1 MPPSSR
7 DRISV
12 DLRGLKAALLAQS
25 AAKRLTPSDFVRTV
39 LTQALD
45 QGALS
50 EPLVSNPPVDP
61 SDGRVRISLRLSA
74 SDAASLT
81 DAARTAGLPLGA
93 YVAGL
98 AAGIPV
104 LTHGT
109 GRSQHLTALVR
120 SSAEL
125 STLSRN
131 LRHLTRLLSQGSIQA
146 AQQYRDTL
154 DTVGEDVLQHL
165 RLAGHVL
172 SDLRPAAAR
181 LRPPSPSRLITTR
194 IPSTRS

>member
-1 MPPSSR
+1 MAPSSR

-25 AAKRLTPSDFVRTV
+25 AAKKLTPSDFVRTV
-39 LTQALD
+39 LAQALD
-45 QGALS
+45 QVSVRG
-50 EPLVSNPPVDP
+50 PLVGNPSVDP
-61 SDGRVRISLRLSA
+61 SDGRVRVSLRLSA

-81 DAARTAGLPLGA
+81 AAARTAGLPLGT

-104 LTHGT
+104 LTHAT
-109 GRSQHLTALVR
+109 NRSQHLTALVR

-146 AQQYRDTL
+146 AKQYRDTL

-172 SDLRPAAAR
+172 SDLRPVAAR
-181 LRPPSPSRLITTR
+181 LPLPRPTRRITAR